1 MQPHD
6 TPHSP
11 PPRWADRLLERF
23 CAPEKREEVLG
34 DLHERYHRRAARLGA
49 KQARWRYPRE
59 VFSYLRLSVLKRPP
73 AHHPKPLPFDM
84 IRNYLTIALRYL
96 LKHKAYSIINIG
108 GLSVGLT
115 VALLIGLWVH
125 DERSYDQYHPH
136 YARIARV
143 MEHQTLEGGIQ
154 SFIAL
159 PMPLSRELRTK
170 YAADFASVVAATWG
184 WDEIVAYGDKKL
196 TGFGSYA
203 EAGLPEMLSLR
214 MQQGTRT
221 GLQEPASVLLSQT
234 LARALFGKADP
245 MGKAITLGN
254 RYTVQVRGVY
264 QDLPANTTFGNVA
277 FIAPMD
283 LLLPTPEH
291 QNEWRSSSFQVLAQL
306 RPGRD
311 VAQVSPKIKDVLY
324 KHVPSAAKSSL
335 FLHPMARWH
344 LYSEFKNG
352 VNTGGRI
359 GFVWLFSL
367 IGAFVLLLAAINFM
381 NLSTARSEKRA
392 REVGIRKTMGSVRGQ
407 LVYQFLSES
416 WLVVMFAFGLSLLWV
431 QLALPWFNPLAGKEL
446 SILWNQ
452 PLFWAACLGF
462 VWVTGLLAGSY
473 PALYLSGFQPV
484 KVLKGTFRVGRW
496 ATVPRKVLVVVQFTV
511 SITLVIGTLIVYDQ
525 IQFAKNRPLG
535 YSSQGLV
542 NVNINTPELHGRYD
556 ALRNDL
562 LATGAAVDMAE
573 SSSPITGIASNANN
587 FEWKGKDPNRTAMFG
602 TISVTP
608 GFGNVVGWKLKEGR
622 EFSRALATDSMSF
635 VLNEAAVELTGLKN
649 PVGETLRWHGKS
661 WKVIGVVKDMVMTSP
676 FEPVRPTVFMMN
688 THERPLNVIQ
698 IKLNP
703 ALSTRTALDKIGKVF
718 KVYNPA
724 SPFIYR
730 FADEE
735 YARKFAAEERIGRLA
750 AVFAGLA
757 ILISCLGLLG
767 LVSFVAEQRTKEI
780 GIRKVL
786 GASVGGLWGLL
797 SKDFILLV
805 AASCLVAIPVAHY
818 GMQRWLSQYEYRTSV
833 SGWIFILAGLA
844 ALLITL
850 LTVSY
855 QALKAALT
863 NPVKSLRNE

>member
-6 TPHSP
+6 NPP
-11 PPRWADRLLERF
+11 PPRWADRLLERL
-23 CAPEKREEVLG
+23 CATEKREEVLG
-34 DLHERYHRRAARLGA
+34 DLHERYYRRAARLGPV
-49 KQARWRYPRE
+49 QARRRYPRE
-59 VFSYLRLSVLKRPP
+59 VFSYLRLSVIRRPP
-73 AHHPKPLPFDM
+73 ARYPNPIPFAM
-84 IRNYLTIALRYL
+84 LRNYLTIALRYL
-96 LKHKAYSIINIG
+96 LKHKAYALINIG
-108 GLSVGLT
+108 GLSVGLA

-125 DERSYDQYHPH
+125 DERFHDRYHPH

-143 MEHQTLEGGIQ
+143 LEHQTLEGGIQ
-154 SFIAL
+154 TFSAL
-159 PMPLSRELRTK
+159 PMPLSQELRTR
-170 YAADFASVVAATWG
+170 YAADFESVAAATAG
-184 WDEIVAYGDKKL
+184 WDEIVAYGDKQL
-196 TGFGSYA
+196 NGFGNYA

-221 GLQEPASVLLSQT
+221 GLQDPASVLLSET

-254 RYTVQVRGVY
+254 QYTVQVRGVY

-277 FIAPMD
+277 FIAPLD
-283 LLLPTPEH
+283 LLFPTPEH
-291 QNEWRSSSFQVLAQL
+291 QNQWGSSSLQILVQL

-311 VAQVSPKIKDVLY
+311 FAGVSTKIKDVLY
-324 KHVPSAAKSSL
+324 QHIPSATKVSI
-335 FLHPMARWH
+335 FLQPMARWH

-359 GFVWLFSL
+359 TFVWLFSL
-367 IGAFVLLLAAINFM
+367 IGVFVLLLAAINFM
-381 NLSTARSEKRA
+381 NLSTARSETRA

-416 WLVVMFAFGLSLLWV
+416 WLVVVFAFGLSLLWV
-431 QLALPWFNPLAGKEL
+431 QLALPWFNPLAAKALG
-446 SILWNQ
+446 IPWNQ

-473 PALYLSGFQPV
+473 PALYLSGFEPV

-496 ATVPRKVLVVVQFTV
+496 AAVPRKMLVVVQFTV
-511 SITLVIGTLIVYDQ
+511 SVTLVIGTLVVYDQ

-535 YSSQGLV
+535 YSSRGLI
-542 NVNINTPELHGRYD
+542 NVDINTPDLQGRFD

-587 FEWKGKDPNRTAMFG
+587 FEWRGKDPNRTALFG

-608 GFGNVVGWKLKEGR
+608 GFGDVVGWKLKEGR
-622 EFSRALATDSMSF
+622 AFSRALATDSMTF
-635 VLNEAAVELTGLKN
+635 VLNEAAVALTGLKN

-661 WKVIGVVKDMVMTSP
+661 WQVIGVVKDMVMTSP

-688 THERPLNVIQ
+688 TDERPLHVIH

-718 KVYNPA
+718 KVHNPA
-724 SPFIYR
+724 SPFLYR

-735 YARKFAAEERIGRLA
+735 YARKFASEERIGRLA

-786 GASVGGLWGLL
+786 GASVGSLWGLL
-797 SKDFILLV
+797 SKDFIRLV

-818 GMQRWLSQYEYRTSV
+818 AMERWLAQYEYRTSV
-833 SGWIFILAGLA
+833 SGWTFLLAGLA
-844 ALLITL
+844 ALFITL